1 MFKAPLAV
9 PYRRPQIQG
18 PQRRSRPLPPSPG
31 QRRPRHPPGLW
42 AAAPRPRPRS
52 PSAPGRGGRPFL
64 ESSRPPQTQSPRCRR
79 AGGVAGAP
87 LEAEGGQRA
96 GARLSARE
104 WGGSAPPRLPSPAA
118 ALPSLPPAYLS
129 RQRAQRPALPQAG
142 QETAPAPPGGGR
154 SAARPGGG
162 DPRAASP
169 PASPCL
175 VRLRAAT
182 LEAAPPGSG
191 RGGGRGALAA
201 GRRRRASG
209 SRARVPPAGRKRVAR
224 SGLRQ

>member
-42 AAAPRPRPRS
+42 AAAPRPRS

-96 GARLSARE
+96 GARPGV
-104 WGGSAPPRLPSPAA
+104 GGLRTAA
-118 ALPSLPPAYLS
+118 APEPRRGPSLPPARLPQPAARAAPGS
-129 RQRAQRPALPQAG
+129 PAGRAGNGPGAAGGGGAQRGPAEATPALPRRLPRPALFASGPRPWRLPRQG
-142 QETAPAPPGGGR
+142 
-154 SAARPGGG
+154 AA
-162 DPRAASP
+162 
-169 PASPCL
+169 
-175 VRLRAAT
+175 
-182 LEAAPPGSG
+182 EAAAGAPWQ
-191 RGGGRGALAA
+191 RGGGGGPRGAGPGSLPRGESAWPGAA
-201 GRRRRASG
+201 
-209 SRARVPPAGRKRVAR
+209 
-224 SGLRQ
+224 LRQ